1 MSDDNTP
8 SSGPGLRARGIA
20 RLIGQV
26 QTMVSESG
34 NPEGFNAAEWVARW
48 IDRPLPALGGQ
59 RPAELME
66 TPDGQALVSN
76 IVARMQT
83 GAYG

>member
-8 SSGPGLRARGIA
+8 SSDQGLRARGIA
-20 RLIGQV
+20 GLISQV
-26 QTMVSESG
+26 RTMVSESG
-34 NPEGFNAAEWVARW
+34 NPGGFNAAEWVARW

-66 TPDGQALVSN
+66 TSDGQALVSS
-76 IVARMQT
+76 IVARMQS
-83 GAYG
+83 GAYC